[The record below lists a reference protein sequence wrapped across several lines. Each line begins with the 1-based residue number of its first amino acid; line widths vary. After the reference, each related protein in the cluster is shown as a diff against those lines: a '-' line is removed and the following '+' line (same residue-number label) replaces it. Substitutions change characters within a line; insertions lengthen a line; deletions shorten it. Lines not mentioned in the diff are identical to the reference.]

1 MKGWPR
7 ARSSYRSFFE
17 RSKKKKKKG
26 GKIETRNDEIANT
39 SDDRAR
45 QSAIVPSSP
54 ITGRNKVRL
63 LVGSHWHSR
72 APRPPQN
79 LLFMLSSLHLKTPPF
94 SWVAP
99 LRFATFRTTNYASSR
114 LFLLERSRFG
124 WRARTPPDVMQIS
137 LAKRTFSTP
146 FFRVEVDESSHPKF
160 RPNSPH
166 IVGLATRRSAT
177 WPRYYERRTD

>member
-1 MKGWPR
+1 MIVRDNQQSFHRRQLPAVIRLGCWSDRIGIR
-7 ARSSYRSFFE
+7 A
-17 RSKKKKKKG
+17 
-26 GKIETRNDEIANT
+26 
-39 SDDRAR
+39 
-45 QSAIVPSSP
+45 
-54 ITGRNKVRL
+54 
-63 LVGSHWHSR
+63 
-72 APRPPQN
+72 PPQN

-146 FFRVEVDESSHPKF
+146 FFRVEADESSHPKF